1 MKIKDNGILIRNLVP
16 IKFINK
22 NEDLECSM
30 YDRVSE
36 EILRNEG
43 TWLFII
49 GPDKNEEQFKI
60 YF

>member
-1 MKIKDNGILIRNLVP
+1 MGNKQMKIKDNGILIRNLVP

-43 TWLFII
+43 T
-49 GPDKNEEQFKI
+49 
-60 YF
+60 